1 MEQLLA
7 GESGVIGVPEGDQ
20 RDVSASGLFAIKE
33 HANETDEVPEAE
45 KQNGYDDRE
54 ACRQDCT
61 SIAIESHGPFVPIL
75 MGHLEGRREEIGRVL
90 GRGVDVG
97 HFELIQIATSL
108 SVPAVDV
115 MQEHIP

>member
-1 MEQLLA
+1 
-7 GESGVIGVPEGDQ
+7 
-20 RDVSASGLFAIKE
+20 
-33 HANETDEVPEAE
+33 
-45 KQNGYDDRE
+45 
-54 ACRQDCT
+54 
-61 SIAIESHGPFVPIL
+61 